1 MSLDGT
7 QYFNSGVTLWA
18 RCDVDED
25 REKPCYEIMTTVKDW
40 RTLVAVLHDVASRE
54 CSCRKRVHLEFTYLR

>member
-7 QYFNSGVTLWA
+7 QYFNSGVTIWA
-18 RCDVDED
+18 RCECDED
-25 REKPCYEIMTTVKDW
+25 GQPCYELMRTLRDW
-40 RTLVAVLHDVASRE
+40 RELVNVLHDVASRE